1 MFCAR
6 ARSWLLS
13 WLWFMTWLCA
23 TVFPAV
29 VSGDDGM
36 QSVSFRE
43 IEDDAVKVEAIS
55 FQHLLDKPFKNSKL
69 RAAMKTVEGE
79 RFHRRFFRSD
89 LNALE
94 NLYRGQG
101 YMDVDIV
108 RRSFQ
113 LDGKGRLHIH
123 LKIDSG
129 PRWQVADV
137 GLEVAGAELDTTAL
151 RKRSRVEPETP
162 FLYGEVLTDERNLL
176 AYLNNKGF
184 AHARVRNRLD
194 LDSDRRTARIV
205 YEIDPG
211 RRMYF
216 GEVRV
221 IDRRSGSAE
230 GLQTR
235 SQLVRRH
242 LTFKKGQLFDPEE
255 LKRSRNNL
263 ARTDLFSSVTLGL
276 PAPAS
281 SSDSLQPV
289 EVLLQER
296 KYIHLEA
303 NAFLNNTEP
312 GLSAN
317 LQHANWLGRG
327 MRLGTDANLGR
338 PLQGST
344 VYITER
350 NILRSGA
357 DLTLSAGVTDEW
369 GRTEVAADPTD
380 PRQFDLL
387 TQNDSVLGDLLLFAG
402 VPGAT
407 EYISA
412 SALSYRSIERLW
424 QFDGTVA
431 KSWEIGRATYRTHFG
446 LTWTQSRNRQIGRA
460 SCRERV

>member
-1 MFCAR
+1 M
-6 ARSWLLS
+6 
-13 WLWFMTWLCA
+13 
-23 TVFPAV
+23 

-36 QSVSFRE
+36 QSGSFRE
-43 IEDDAVKVEAIS
+43 IEDDAVKGEAIS

-194 LDSDRRTARIV
+194 LDSDRRSARIV
-205 YEIDPG
+205 YESDPG

-216 GEVRV
+216 GEVSV

-296 KYIHLEA
+296 K
-303 NAFLNNTEP
+303 
-312 GLSAN
+312 
-317 LQHANWLGRG
+317 
-327 MRLGTDANLGR
+327 
-338 PLQGST
+338 
-344 VYITER
+344 
-350 NILRSGA
+350 
-357 DLTLSAGVTDEW
+357 
-369 GRTEVAADPTD
+369 
-380 PRQFDLL
+380 
-387 TQNDSVLGDLLLFAG
+387 
-402 VPGAT
+402 
-407 EYISA
+407 
-412 SALSYRSIERLW
+412 
-424 QFDGTVA
+424 
-431 KSWEIGRATYRTHFG
+431 
-446 LTWTQSRNRQIGRA
+446 
-460 SCRERV
+460 